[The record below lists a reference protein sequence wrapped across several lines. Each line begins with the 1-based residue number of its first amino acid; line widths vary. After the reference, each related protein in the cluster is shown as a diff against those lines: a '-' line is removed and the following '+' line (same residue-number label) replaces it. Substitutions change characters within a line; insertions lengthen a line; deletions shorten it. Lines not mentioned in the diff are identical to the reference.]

1 MLLCRSKNGYLH
13 MSFSHQN
20 TKKSLADV
28 QFFPE
33 IQQSNTEIIE
43 IRKNFF
49 PIIRQNTVV
58 YKFNVFTSWVK
69 LEIYK
74 KNYNKFL
81 TNQSFFSFLK
91 K

>member
-58 YKFNVFTSWVK
+58 YKFNVFTSWMK

-74 KNYNKFL
+74 KKIQQISNK
-81 TNQSFFSFLK
+81 SEFFFF
-91 K
+91 